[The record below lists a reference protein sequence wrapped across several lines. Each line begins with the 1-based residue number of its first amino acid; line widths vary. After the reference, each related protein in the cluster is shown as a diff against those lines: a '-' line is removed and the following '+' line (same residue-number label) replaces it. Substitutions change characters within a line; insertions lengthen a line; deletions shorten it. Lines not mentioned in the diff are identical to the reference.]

1 MGNTLNTSHS
11 SIFDYWKNKAITSDG
26 TVIEDDFDDKN
37 SIPVVYDWGEP
48 CCWACGKFIKKSFE
62 VKDYEELANKSPQK
76 LYDSPK
82 VRSEYNRCHII
93 PRQAGGGDDPS
104 NLFLLCEECHEESPD
119 TLNPKNFFKWV
130 YKKRKKVS
138 CTFGIDIKGFMKKYF
153 EDCIEKGKDPFTC
166 KPEKAKVYTH
176 GARVSESTLVMA
188 LADTCDP
195 VITGGNE

>member
-1 MGNTLNTSHS
+1 MGNSLNTSHS
-11 SIFDYWKNKAITSDG
+11 SIFEYWKNKAITRDG

-76 LYDSPK
+76 LYDYPK

-93 PRQAGGGDDPS
+93 PRQAGGGDEPS

-119 TLNPKNFFKWV
+119 TLNPKNFFNLRV
-130 YKKRKKVS
+130 VRRKPDNS
-138 CTFGIDIKGFMKKYF
+138 ANIAIIFESAAIKLQGF
-153 EDCIEKGKDPFTC
+153 
-166 KPEKAKVYTH
+166 
-176 GARVSESTLVMA
+176 RL
-188 LADTCDP
+188 
-195 VITGGNE
+195 

>member
-11 SIFDYWKNKAITSDG
+11 SIFDYWKSKAITSDG

-48 CCWACGKFIKKSFE
+48 CCWACGKFIEKSFE
-62 VKDYEELANKSPQK
+62 IKNYEELANKSPQK
-76 LYDSPK
+76 LYDHPK

-93 PRQAGGGDDPS
+93 PRQAGGSNDPS
-104 NLFLLCEECHEESPD
+104 NLFLLCEKCHEESPD

-130 YKKRKKVS
+130 YKKRKNES
-138 CTFGIDIKGFMKKYF
+138 RPFGRDVKRFTIKFF
-153 EDCIEKGKDPFTC
+153 EDCNEKGKNPFTC
-166 KPEKAKVYTH
+166 KPEKAKGYTH

-188 LADTCDP
+188 LADTCDS
-195 VITGGNE
+195 I